1 MCVLVFIQNYSIF
14 CGGIYYFYMQNFVIM
29 QKKKRNLF
37 STWVKLLTNSDNIHA
52 R

>member
-29 QKKKRNLF
+29 HPPPQKKPVFYMGN
-37 STWVKLLTNSDNIHA
+37 
-52 R
+52 

>member
-29 QKKKRNLF
+29 QKNKTKPVFYMGN
-37 STWVKLLTNSDNIHA
+37 
-52 R
+52 

>member
-29 QKKKRNLF
+29 QKKNPKKPVFYMGN
-37 STWVKLLTNSDNIHA
+37 
-52 R
+52 